1 MPDSEAQV
9 PSLDALIAATLALM
23 TRWADPP
30 PQSCP
35 EQTRRMRSLLARKI
49 VSNLFFLQHH
59 PAMGEQM
66 GLIVANAHRCWQ
78 GMAQGDEGAADVAS
92 AALAQAP
99 AQAPARGG
107 LLH

>member
-1 MPDSEAQV
+1 MPDPEAQV
-9 PSLDALIAATLALM
+9 PSLDALMAATLALM
-23 TRWADPP
+23 TRWADPV

-78 GMAQGDEGAADVAS
+78 GMAQGDEAAADVA
-92 AALAQAP
+92 AAAVAP
-99 AQAPARGG
+99 VPARGG